1 LDETGF
7 DEMVII
13 FGILKIFRTHKIAKS

>member
-1 LDETGF
+1 
-7 DEMVII
+7 MVII